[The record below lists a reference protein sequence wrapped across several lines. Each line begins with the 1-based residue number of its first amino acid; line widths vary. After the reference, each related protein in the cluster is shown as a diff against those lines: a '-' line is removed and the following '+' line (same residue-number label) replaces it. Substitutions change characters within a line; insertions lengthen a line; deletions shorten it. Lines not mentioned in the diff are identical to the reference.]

1 MERID
6 TELLPRFTPDA
17 VPADLAAPLKALEAA
32 VEEVA
37 FLLNEMFQ
45 GLAGMEGGRDPL
57 TRALNRR
64 FLSSILSREIGFAN
78 ANHTPLSVL
87 LLDVDH
93 FKRINDTHGHP
104 VGDEVLRQ
112 VAEAVTENVRPS
124 DFVFRYGGEE
134 FLVVL
139 VETSLHQAATIAE
152 RMRLALAAKPIA
164 AAGLP
169 PFSITAS
176 IGVAAHQ
183 GHPDENYLIKAADDA
198 LYRAKQNGRNRVE
211 QDRRGA

>member
-1 MERID
+1 
-6 TELLPRFTPDA
+6 
-17 VPADLAAPLKALEAA
+17 
-32 VEEVA
+32 
-37 FLLNEMFQ
+37 MFQ

-78 ANHTPLSVL
+78 TNHTPLSVL

-134 FLVVL
+134 FLIVL
-139 VETSLHQAATIAE
+139 VETHLHQAATIAE
-152 RMRLALAAKPIA
+152 RMRLALAAKPIT
-164 AAGLP
+164 AAGLA
-169 PFSITAS
+169 PFNVTAS
-176 IGVAAHQ
+176 IGVAEHR
-183 GHPDENYLIKAADDA
+183 GHPDENYLVKAADDA

-211 QDRRGA
+211 QDRRSA

>member
-1 MERID
+1 MD
-6 TELLPRFTPDA
+6 
-17 VPADLAAPLKALEAA
+17 
-32 VEEVA
+32 EVA

-104 VGDEVLRQ
+104 IGDEVLRQ

-134 FLVVL
+134 FLIVL
-139 VETSLHQAATIAE
+139 VETSLRQAATIAE
-152 RMRLALAAKPIA
+152 RMRQALATKA
-164 AAGLP
+164 
-169 PFSITAS
+169 ITAS
-176 IGVAAHQ
+176 GLEPFHVTVSIGAAEHG
-183 GHPDENYLIKAADDA
+183 GHPDENYLVKEADNA

-211 QDRRGA
+211 IA

>member
-1 MERID
+1 MDSRAFDI
-6 TELLPRFTPDA
+6 ELEDVSFAYNGSGPVLDGVSLS
-17 VPADLAAPLKALEAA
+17 VPAK
-32 VEEVA
+32 
-37 FLLNEMFQ
+37 
-45 GLAGMEGGRDPL
+45 
-57 TRALNRR
+57 
-64 FLSSILSREIGFAN
+64 
-78 ANHTPLSVL
+78 
-87 LLDVDH
+87 
-93 FKRINDTHGHP
+93 
-104 VGDEVLRQ
+104 
-112 VAEAVTENVRPS
+112 
-124 DFVFRYGGEE
+124 E

-139 VETSLHQAATIAE
+139 AETSLHQAATIAE

-176 IGVAAHQ
+176 IGVAAHR

>member
-1 MERID
+1 M
-6 TELLPRFTPDA
+6 
-17 VPADLAAPLKALEAA
+17 
-32 VEEVA
+32 
-37 FLLNEMFQ
+37 
-45 GLAGMEGGRDPL
+45 
-57 TRALNRR
+57 
-64 FLSSILSREIGFAN
+64 
-78 ANHTPLSVL
+78 L

-169 PFSITAS
+169 FSITAS
-176 IGVAAHQ
+176 IGVAAHR

>member
-17 VPADLAAPLKALEAA
+17 IPADLAAPLKALEAA

-78 ANHTPLSVL
+78 ANHTPCRCCCWTWTTSSGSTT
-87 LLDVDH
+87 
-93 FKRINDTHGHP
+93 RTAIRSATRCCARWP
-104 VGDEVLRQ
+104 
-112 VAEAVTENVRPS
+112 RP
-124 DFVFRYGGEE
+124 
-134 FLVVL
+134 
-139 VETSLHQAATIAE
+139 
-152 RMRLALAAKPIA
+152 
-164 AAGLP
+164 
-169 PFSITAS
+169 
-176 IGVAAHQ
+176 
-183 GHPDENYLIKAADDA
+183 
-198 LYRAKQNGRNRVE
+198 
-211 QDRRGA
+211 

>member
-1 MERID
+1 
-6 TELLPRFTPDA
+6 
-17 VPADLAAPLKALEAA
+17 
-32 VEEVA
+32 
-37 FLLNEMFQ
+37 
-45 GLAGMEGGRDPL
+45 MEGGRDPL

-78 ANHTPLSVL
+78 TNHTPLSVL

-134 FLVVL
+134 FLIVL
-139 VETSLHQAATIAE
+139 VETHLHQAATIAE
-152 RMRLALAAKPIA
+152 RMRLALAAKPIT
-164 AAGLP
+164 AAGLA
-169 PFSITAS
+169 PFNVTAS
-176 IGVAAHQ
+176 IGVAEHR
-183 GHPDENYLIKAADDA
+183 GHPDENYLVKAADDA

-211 QDRRGA
+211 QDRRSA